1 MSRIYVVCM
10 LLWQLVL
17 LAPTASQNTLPA
29 EASTGLVPT
38 YHLAM
43 LNDVTRNDAFYRALK
58 KHVTPDSVVVDVGAG
73 SGLLSLMAASLG
85 AKRVYSVERRQQLCS
100 QVLTEIVRRNG
111 FESVVIPLCGDAQ
124 QVTANDLVDDGQDA
138 FADPDTVTR
147 PTILVAEMLDS
158 YMIGEGFL
166 SMLYDWRFRE
176 VLPPGTRVIPHH
188 GRMFMQVCE
197 LVC

>member
-1 MSRIYVVCM
+1 MSRINVVCM

-124 QVTANDLVDDGQDA
+124 QVTANDLVEDGQDA

-147 PTILVAEMLDS
+147 PTILVVTLAAMP
-158 YMIGEGFL
+158 FL
-166 SMLYDWRFRE
+166 PALTTR
-176 VLPPGTRVIPHH
+176 LLTRVVVSLFL
-188 GRMFMQVCE
+188 GGDAG
-197 LVC
+197 